1 MKKIYKLILIL
12 IIIIM
17 TGCSNQKEEKLKIVT
32 VNFPSYDFARAI
44 TKDVKDAEVEML
56 LNPGEE
62 VHTYDPSPKDIIN
75 IEKSDIFIYN
85 GGESDEWVEKILK
98 DINKNTKII
107 KMIDLVDVKEEEIV
121 EGMQTKEEEIEYDE
135 HVWTSPVNAIKIIEN
150 ITSNI
155 IQKDEKNRE
164 IYKKN
169 SDNYIKKIKNIDDR
183 IRRIVSTSKRKELIF
198 ADRFPL
204 RYFTDEYNLNYYAAF
219 KGCAEETE
227 ASAKTITFLINK
239 VKEDKIPVVFK
250 IELSNGKLANQISKE
265 TNTKVLEF
273 NSAHN
278 ITKKDF
284 ESEKTYVDIMNDNVN
299 AIKEALN

>member
-1 MKKIYKLILIL
+1 MKKIYKLIIIL

-17 TGCSNQKEEKLKIVT
+17 TGCSNKKEEKLKIVT

-44 TKDVKDAEVEML
+44 TKNVKDAEVEML

-75 IEKSDIFIYN
+75 IEKSDIFIYT

-98 DINKNTKII
+98 DIDKSAKII
-107 KMIDLVDVKEEEIV
+107 KMMDLVDVKEEETV
-121 EGMQTKEEEIEYDE
+121 EGMQTKEEEVEYDE

-164 IYKKN
+164 RYKKN

-183 IRRIVSTSKRKELIF
+183 IRKIVSTSERKELIF

-204 RYFTDEYNLNYYAAF
+204 RYFTDEYSLNYYAAF

-273 NSAHN
+273 NTAHN
-278 ITKKDF
+278 ITKRDF
-284 ESEKTYVDIMNDNVN
+284 ESGKTYVDIMNDNVN
-299 AIKEALN
+299 AVKEALN

>member
-12 IIIIM
+12 LIITI
-17 TGCSNQKEEKLKIVT
+17 TGCSNKKEEKFKIVT

-44 TKDVKDAEVEML
+44 TKGVKNADVEML

-75 IEKSDIFIYN
+75 IEKSDIFIYT
-85 GGESDEWVEKILK
+85 GGESDEWVEKITK

-107 KMIDLVDVKEEEIV
+107 KMMDLVEVKEEETV
-121 EGMQTKEEEIEYDE
+121 EGMQAKEEEVEYDE
-135 HVWTSPVNAIKIIEN
+135 HVWTSPLNAIKIIEN

-155 IQKDEKNRE
+155 VQKDEKNRE
-164 IYKKN
+164 IYQKN
-169 SDNYIKKIKNIDDR
+169 RDDYIKEIKKIDSR
-183 IRRIVSTSKRKELIF
+183 IREIVSTSKRKELIF

-219 KGCAEETE
+219 KGCTEETE